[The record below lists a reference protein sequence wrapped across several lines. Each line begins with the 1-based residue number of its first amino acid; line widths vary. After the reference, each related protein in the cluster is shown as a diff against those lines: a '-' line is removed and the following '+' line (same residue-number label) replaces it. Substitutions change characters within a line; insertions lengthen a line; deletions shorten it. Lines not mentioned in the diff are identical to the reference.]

1 MKSGTCP
8 KCGSK
13 AVHHEQNGIYI
24 PKMFGGAFIQTNAGG
39 NMGSNTD
46 DYICTDCGYMERYL
60 DDKEKLKEVAK
71 TWKQVG

>member
-13 AVHHEQNGIYI
+13 SVHHEQNGIYI
-24 PKMFGGAFIQTNAGG
+24 PKMIGGAFVRTDSA

-46 DYICTDCGYMERYL
+46 DYICVECGYMERYL
-60 DDKEKLKEVAK
+60 DDKEKLKAIAK
-71 TWKQVG
+71 AWKQAT